1 MGTRK
6 DKKGRVLHTGESQ
19 RDKYYIYQYT
29 DINGKRRVIYA
40 KDLPELRMKEKE
52 IKRALDD
59 GMDTYQMATQTLN
72 DAFDRYFAS
81 RTDLKHTSRLSY
93 KYLYDHYVREGFGM
107 RKLTK
112 IRYSD
117 VKLFYMSLVQEKELS
132 KKTLSMIH
140 SLISQVMSEAVRD
153 NILRINPA
161 DGVIKELL
169 RKNGMKEK
177 RRHPLTVEQ
186 QEAFVLYLMKC
197 PEFERW
203 RPLFIVLL
211 GTGCRI
217 GEVLGLRWNDIDFDS
232 KCIYIT
238 HSLLHTTLDNG
249 RVGYYVSTPKTEA
262 GNRVIP
268 MMSQVEQAFLLEKE
282 GQYFRNSRVK
292 GYKKPVVD
300 GYTDFVFTDPKRK
313 GGLLHAAIINK
324 VIRSI
329 IHGYNEQEAEEA
341 AKEKRKPLLLPD
353 ITCHHFRHTFC
364 TRFCENETN
373 LKVIQDIMGHAS
385 ITTTMNKYAEATEVV
400 KKDSMRNLENRILIM

>member
-153 NILRINPA
+153 NILRINP
-161 DGVIKELL
+161 L
-169 RKNGMKEK
+169 
-177 RRHPLTVEQ
+177 
-186 QEAFVLYLMKC
+186 
-197 PEFERW
+197 
-203 RPLFIVLL
+203 
-211 GTGCRI
+211 
-217 GEVLGLRWNDIDFDS
+217 
-232 KCIYIT
+232 
-238 HSLLHTTLDNG
+238 
-249 RVGYYVSTPKTEA
+249 
-262 GNRVIP
+262 
-268 MMSQVEQAFLLEKE
+268 
-282 GQYFRNSRVK
+282 SR
-292 GYKKPVVD
+292 
-300 GYTDFVFTDPKRK
+300 F
-313 GGLLHAAIINK
+313 
-324 VIRSI
+324 
-329 IHGYNEQEAEEA
+329 
-341 AKEKRKPLLLPD
+341 
-353 ITCHHFRHTFC
+353 
-364 TRFCENETN
+364 
-373 LKVIQDIMGHAS
+373 
-385 ITTTMNKYAEATEVV
+385 
-400 KKDSMRNLENRILIM
+400 